1 MNFPIEP
8 TEFQAL
14 TPADRVVVSQMRQNL
29 NQYKGLLGGPAMR
42 EQFDALIA
50 AAPAPAEVT
59 YDAATVGGVAG
70 WWCRPVT
77 QRATDSAV
85 LYLHGGA
92 YVAGSATA
100 YRHFVGQLAARV
112 GADIFVP
119 DYRLAPEH
127 PFPAAVE
134 DAQAAYQG
142 LLTAGRQHIAI
153 CGDSAGGGLALTTLA
168 LVTAEAARTPGA
180 QLPRAG
186 VVFSPWTDLALASP
200 SMQTKAEA
208 DFLVTKDWLAQQAT
222 YYLQSHA
229 PHDPNASPVY
239 GRLAGLPPL
248 QVHVGTDEVL
258 RDDSLRYVAQAR
270 AAGVSVELYMWEEMP
285 HVFAVNIGILQAAEQ
300 ALLRV
305 SAFLSKNLMH
315 AATTHVLS

>member
-1 MNFPIEP
+1 MSLSVEP

-29 NQYKGLLGGPAMR
+29 DPYKGLVDGPAMR
-42 EQFDALIA
+42 EHFDTLIA
-50 AAPAPAEVT
+50 ATPAAAGVT
-59 YDAATVGGVAG
+59 YEAATVGGVAG
-70 WWCRPVT
+70 WWCRPAVHRVT
-77 QRATDSAV
+77 TSVV

-112 GADIFVP
+112 EVDFFVP

-134 DAQAAYQG
+134 DAQAVYWG
-142 LLTAGRQHIAI
+142 LLSAGWQHIAI

-168 LVTAEAARTPGA
+168 LVTAEAARTSGMVPP
-180 QLPRAG
+180 QAG
-186 VVFSPWTDLALASP
+186 VVFSPWTDLALTSP
-200 SMQTKAEA
+200 SMQTQADA
-208 DFLVTKDWLAQQAT
+208 DFLLTKNWLSQQAAH
-222 YYLQSHA
+222 YLQGHA
-229 PHDPNASPVY
+229 AHDPNASPVY
-239 GRLAGLPPL
+239 GSFAGLPPL
-248 QVHVGTDEVL
+248 QVHIGHDEIL

-270 AAGVSVELYMWEEMP
+270 AEGVAVELHVWEGMP
-285 HVFAVNIGILQAAEQ
+285 HVFAVNVGILEAAEQ

-305 SAFLSKNLMH
+305 SAFLAENLK
-315 AATTHVLS
+315 